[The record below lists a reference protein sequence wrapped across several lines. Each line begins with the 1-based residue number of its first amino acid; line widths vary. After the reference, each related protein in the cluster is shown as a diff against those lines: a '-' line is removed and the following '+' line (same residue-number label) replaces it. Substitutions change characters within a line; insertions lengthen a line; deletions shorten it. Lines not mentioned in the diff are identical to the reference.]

1 MAQIIYDGNLL
12 APSSF
17 ISVEKTYNNQGG
29 RVVGSKYNI
38 VLTCRIFAEKG
49 SPLTTGWHT
58 GGGTPATESFTT
70 DDAKFKSICKKLEI
84 VNELFKVGNEGKVL
98 QWQDSTTGVATKCN
112 PRIVSV
118 SIPDSSSFHRW
129 VTVADYSITFEADD
143 LLRSGSGESFSVD
156 GNALE
161 YIENIS
167 ESFSLEEQK
176 EGGVTSYVLTRS
188 VQATGRRHYI
198 SDGSVPKEAWERAK
212 DACLLRLANVNRYS
226 DFYSQNLAS
235 LSGYEDTKN
244 ETIDEAGGSYSITQ
258 IKIFADQNYI
268 QTVEVSTTTGAA
280 NTSVSVSGSIK
291 GLGDTPAIR
300 LSNATSGYSV
310 GNVYSLAV
318 THSGIS
324 GLNPDPLNQS
334 VGKSI
339 YGGVITFSLEFNNR
353 PTNYIT
359 GALSENIT
367 IDQTSLGSKIAQ
379 IFVLGRTVGPV
390 LQDLGTREA
399 TVRTL
404 NIEAVMP
411 RVDNLLVSSIPN
423 VSAIVAATAPTAASA
438 IYQQQEQFS
447 WSPSTGS
454 FSFTTSWIID
464 S

>member
-161 YIENIS
+161 YIESLS

-176 EGGVTSYVLTRS
+176 EGDVTTYALTRS

-198 SDGSVPKEAWERAK
+198 SDGTVPKEAWERAK
-212 DACLLRLANVNRYS
+212 DAALLRLANLNRYS
-226 DFYSQNLAS
+226 SFYSANLAS
-235 LSGYEDTKN
+235 MTGYEDTKN
-244 ETIDEAGGSYSITQ
+244 ESIDEANGTYSITQ
-258 IKIFADQNYI
+258 VKVFANQAYV
-268 QTVEVSTTTGAA
+268 QTLEISTATGSGNNA
-280 NTSVSVSGSIK
+280 VSVSGSIR
-291 GLGDTPAIR
+291 GLGDDVATR
-300 LSNATSGYSV
+300 LSNAVAGFSV
-310 GNVYSLAV
+310 STLHGLAQ

-324 GLNPDPLNQS
+324 TLNPDPLTQT

-339 YGGVITFSLEFNNR
+339 YSGTVSFSLEFNDR
-353 PTNYIT
+353 PTSLIPGSLT
-359 GALSENIT
+359 ENIE
-367 IDQTSLGSKIAQ
+367 IQQTSPGQKIAQ
-379 IFVLGRTVGPV
+379 IFVLGRPTPV
-390 LQDLGTREA
+390 LQDLSAGEA
-399 TVRTL
+399 RTKTASVSAL
-404 NIEAVMP
+404 MP
-411 RVDNLLVSSIPN
+411 RSSTINFTSAPSMASLLTLLTPTG
-423 VSAIVAATAPTAASA
+423 VAVYEQPATETWNPLTG
-438 IYQQQEQFS
+438 EFS
-447 WSPSTGS
+447 WSI
-454 FSFTTSWIID
+454 SWVYEV
-464 S
+464 